1 MLHPR
6 TIASNAYQAPKYYVK
21 RSIRKSLSETYLT
34 IKYSGRTG
42 NIMFGK
48 ANGSQK
54 NVLKRPVIPQP
65 EY

>member
-21 RSIRKSLSETYLT
+21 RSIRKSLT

-48 ANGSQK
+48 ANGSQEK
-54 NVLKRPVIPQP
+54 MF
-65 EY
+65 